1 MIKIL
6 NPLIE
11 IGGAIYLTYSI
22 LTHQYFLS
30 IIILLSFILIRLD
43 YITKRIK

>member
-11 IGGAIYLTYSI
+11 IAGAIYLVYSI
-22 LTHQYFLS
+22 FTHQYLLS
-30 IIILLSFILIRLD
+30 IIVLLSFILIRLD